1 MSCTWPKQIP
11 ECKIMFFCK
20 THRRVVIDLSCAK
33 VRYSVIRASMFHP
46 SFWIYDACFV
56 RIVTCYA
63 YMYVHLRF
71 HTYFTFCYASVH
83 FQNVLAAVSNVT
95 LFKSLS
101 NHARLS
107 IRELIHLQQLFLKR
121 LPLII
126 VLTRVQTRVLV
137 RVNACKKQKKEK
149 RSVVKSKNLTTL
161 STKFK
166 GKNVLLFCY
175 DTIMLLLL

>member
-1 MSCTWPKQIP
+1 MQKSDIQSDTSLNVLSVLLNVRSL
-11 ECKIMFFCK
+11 FCGDCNLL
-20 THRRVVIDLSCAK
+20 RL
-33 VRYSVIRASMFHP
+33 
-46 SFWIYDACFV
+46 
-56 RIVTCYA
+56 
-63 YMYVHLRF
+63 YMYVCTFALPHLLHILLCFSSFSKRF
-71 HTYFTFCYASVH
+71 SCR
-83 FQNVLAAVSNVT
+83 LLT
-95 LFKSLS
+95 LFKTLS